1 MDKFKEL
8 EDLLKKQY
16 ISYSEQFSLYHLV
29 KGKKILLYGCGSGC
43 ITFFSIVLDRY
54 NDIKIDGIIDKRA
67 ENGEK
72 FRDIP
77 LFNPESLNIHDTENY
92 VVIITVG
99 KKEYYNEIFNI
110 LKQKN
115 FKNIILANQIYE
127 YHLHFTSHEIEKM
140 GFSYYKKQK
149 DKILKAFTLFSD
161 KLSIDIYLKYL
172 KTHIYKVPQEL
183 PYESVEK
190 QYFPDDIIMNYSRF
204 INCGAYNG
212 DTIRNLVKYKGK
224 QESVVCFEPDLI
236 NYSKL
241 IKYINNNKKDIADTI
256 FAYPCGVYSK
266 TTQIFFSSGNNTN
279 SKISANGKDL
289 IQTVKLDDALI
300 NYSPTFIQMDIEG
313 AEIEAIKGGAI
324 LISTYKPDLAICVY
338 HSVEHIW
345 EIPLMLN
352 KLNPD
357 YKFYLRN
364 YTGYI
369 SETVLYARSE

>member
-1 MDKFKEL
+1 M
-8 EDLLKKQY
+8 
-16 ISYSEQFSLYHLV
+16 
-29 KGKKILLYGCGSGC
+29 
-43 ITFFSIVLDRY
+43 
-54 NDIKIDGIIDKRA
+54 
-67 ENGEK
+67 
-72 FRDIP
+72 
-77 LFNPESLNIHDTENY
+77 
-92 VVIITVG
+92 
-99 KKEYYNEIFNI
+99 
-110 LKQKN
+110 
-115 FKNIILANQIYE
+115 
-127 YHLHFTSHEIEKM
+127 
-140 GFSYYKKQK
+140 
-149 DKILKAFTLFSD
+149 
-161 KLSIDIYLKYL
+161 
-172 KTHIYKVPQEL
+172 
-183 PYESVEK
+183 EK

-241 IKYINNNKKDIADTI
+241 IKYINNNKKDIADAI

-313 AEIEAIKGGAI
+313 AEIEAIKGGSI

-338 HSVEHIW
+338 HSAEHIW
-345 EIPLMLN
+345 EFPLMLN

-364 YTGYI
+364 YTVYI